1 MALTYEEFDASDVA
15 LSGDHRLSGIRKEGY
30 MYRKQI
36 LANVEHQWSVGVVV
50 SSEAGVDFEGK
61 KVVKA
66 GTPITGDLDDRTTAF
81 TQASDTATGVLLHD
95 VDVTDGNNNGTMLVF
110 GFVNTNRLDDD
121 VKELI
126 TENVKSSLNM
136 IKFLA
141 C

>member
-1 MALTYEEFDASDVA
+1 MSLDFSVPITFQPTDYGQVS
-15 LSGDHRLSGIRKEGY
+15 SGIRKESYG
-30 MYRKQI
+30 MRNQI

-50 SSEAGVDFEGK
+50 NKSAGVDMNGRK
-61 KVVKA
+61 IVKA
-66 GTPITGDLDDRTTAF
+66 GTPLTGSLDKRTTAF
-81 TQASDTATGVLLHD
+81 TKATTTALGVLLHD

-121 VKELI
+121 VKTLLTDAI
-126 TENVKSSLNM
+126 KTSLNM